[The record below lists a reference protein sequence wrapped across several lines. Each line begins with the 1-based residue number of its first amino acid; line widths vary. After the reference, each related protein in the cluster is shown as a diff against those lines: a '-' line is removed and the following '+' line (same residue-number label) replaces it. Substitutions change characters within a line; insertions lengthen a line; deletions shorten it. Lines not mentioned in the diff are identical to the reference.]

1 MLVIALPIPIIVN
14 NFADFYKEQTRKEK
28 ALKRKEEL
36 IKARMSGSLVSLTSP
51 AGLER
56 KLENLANKANDT
68 SHDLEVVCETGLSL
82 EHGDAEAEAV
92 TFTVGTDETTKK
104 KKKLTSKNDFDLK
117 LVTPP
122 PSPVKIQSSS
132 TLNGHDNFHH
142 YDNNEKFDML
152 INRQKRSSNGFETQS
167 QILSKYYACS
177 HANAI
182 EKNDGAVNI
191 HESEK
196 EKLRRDRRS
205 LPFLYIDDDHYKM
218 NVVNT
223 MNNPQV
229 RKHILS
235 RLEKLDVGQRASNTS
250 AKKYSVE
257 AVLKKSQNIA
267 SKILPQSIGHS
278 HRYSSGNIESESINY
293 VNLTAA
299 NQYTYLHP

>member
-1 MLVIALPIPIIVN
+1 
-14 NFADFYKEQTRKEK
+14 
-28 ALKRKEEL
+28 
-36 IKARMSGSLVSLTSP
+36 MSGSLVSLTSP
-51 AGLER
+51 AGFLPLER
-56 KLENLANKANDT
+56 KLENLASKVNDA
-68 SHDLEVVCETGLSL
+68 SHDLESVREAGSL
-82 EHGDAEAEAV
+82 LENGDTEEAV
-92 TFTVGTDETTKK
+92 TFTIGTDETTKK
-104 KKKLTSKNDFDLK
+104 KKKPTSKKDFNLK

-142 YDNNEKFDML
+142 YDNNEKFDMHL
-152 INRQKRSSNGFETQS
+152 NRQKRSSNGFETQS

-205 LPFLYIDDDHYKM
+205 LPFLYVDDDHYKM

-235 RLEKLDVGQRASNTS
+235 RLEKLDVGQRTSNATP
-250 AKKYSVE
+250 KKYSVE

-293 VNLTAA
+293 VKFKLEIKTF
-299 NQYTYLHP
+299 LKS